1 MITWKWAIF
10 IIIIVNF
17 GWVIGIRLR
26 NNAALRKIARA
37 RVMIERM
44 IDGDRE
50 ARLSSD
56 SEGDLAKLFHG
67 INSLADVLG
76 AHADN
81 RKKTNIFLKH
91 TVEDISHQL
100 KTPLAALNIYIGIL
114 QDENISGGERKK
126 FVNLAEKELERME
139 TLIQNLLKLT
149 RIDSGNVHFSIK
161 AESVAEMLLEVCER
175 FSVRVDREKKK
186 IRLETDD
193 IVCACDRVWT
203 TEALC
208 NIVKNALDHTE
219 EGNEI
224 VLKCGMSGGDVCFSI
239 EDNGTGIHEDDLYY
253 IFNRFYRSRHS
264 NDGAGIGL
272 GLPLTKAIIENQK
285 GIIEVESQLGKG
297 TVFSVYLPIPTKVQ
311 D

>member
-37 RVMIERM
+37 REMIERM

-114 QDENISGGERKK
+114 QDENI
-126 FVNLAEKELERME
+126 
-139 TLIQNLLKLT
+139 
-149 RIDSGNVHFSIK
+149 
-161 AESVAEMLLEVCER
+161 
-175 FSVRVDREKKK
+175 
-186 IRLETDD
+186 
-193 IVCACDRVWT
+193 
-203 TEALC
+203 
-208 NIVKNALDHTE
+208 
-219 EGNEI
+219 
-224 VLKCGMSGGDVCFSI
+224 
-239 EDNGTGIHEDDLYY
+239 
-253 IFNRFYRSRHS
+253 
-264 NDGAGIGL
+264 
-272 GLPLTKAIIENQK
+272 
-285 GIIEVESQLGKG
+285 
-297 TVFSVYLPIPTKVQ
+297 
-311 D
+311 